1 MTIAKRVIYQGRV
14 QGVGFRYM
22 ACQIAEEF
30 EVEGYVRNLLG
41 GDVELVL
48 EGETEVVEEFL
59 NGLARRMAGYL
70 SDASMSETP
79 VVAYK
84 EFQIRY

>member
-59 NGLARRMAGYL
+59 NTLARRMAGYVNEI
-70 SDASMSETP
+70 DTSETP
-79 VVAYK
+79 VVGYK
-84 EFQIRY
+84 KFQIRY